1 MRRKEFINRCM
12 MLTAGC
18 ISVDVLTGCTSL
30 PIVSHT
36 REGSTAI
43 VNKSSFENKE
53 YVLIEVDELPAP
65 IFISRQSEEEYAAV
79 LLKCT
84 HRGCQV
90 QPAGEIMECPCHG
103 SRYSRTGS
111 VIRGPAPK
119 DLVQYPTE
127 VTVDS
132 IRVLVS

>member
-12 MLTAGC
+12 MLAAGC
-18 ISVDVLTGCTSL
+18 VSVDVLTGCTSL
-30 PIVSHT
+30 PIVSHV
-36 REGSTAI
+36 REGSKAI
-43 VNKSSFENKE
+43 VTKSSFEDKE

-65 IFISRQSEEEYAAV
+65 VFISKQSEEEYAAV

-111 VIRGPAPK
+111 VLRGPAPK
-119 DLVQYPTE
+119 DLMQYSTV
-127 VTVDS
+127 VTTDS
-132 IRVLVS
+132 IHVLVR

>member
-12 MLTAGC
+12 MLAAGC
-18 ISVDVLTGCTSL
+18 VSVDVLAGCTSL
-30 PIVSHT
+30 PIVSHV
-36 REGSTAI
+36 RDGSKAI
-43 VNKSSFENKE
+43 VTKSSFADKE

-65 IFISRQSEEEYAAV
+65 VFISRQNEEEYAAV

-127 VTVDS
+127 VTGDS